1 MSNLMTQPCKG
12 ETLQRGQVGL
22 SGGPMYS
29 YMDNNIK
36 WAIFEWVESW
46 VFFRC
51 RNALDFLIHWACKRR
66 DATILT
72 GRHKADRME
81 VVSSHSTIHWRGLA
95 DSCKRMKKG
104 LIGFIPLQFSRFEV
118 ILLLFIILQIYHYNF
133 TFLEDMPLLTPS
145 RCL

>member
-1 MSNLMTQPCKG
+1 
-12 ETLQRGQVGL
+12 
-22 SGGPMYS
+22 MYS

-36 WAIFEWVESW
+36 WAMGRKLG
-46 VFFRC
+46 FFRC
-51 RNALDFLIHWACKRR
+51 RNALDLLIHWACKRR

-81 VVSSHSTIHWRGLA
+81 VVSSHSTIHWRGPA